1 MLVFCLGPAMEVI
14 MVTIKEVA
22 REAGVS
28 IATVSHVLNKTRYV
42 NQSTTEKVFNAIQKL
57 GYSPLKIYPT
67 RKKQISLWIPYAL
80 VKLYT
85 QFSYSCT
92 QVFEIAGYRIQ
103 IIYYNTIAELLEQKE
118 HISSAYL
125 IIPYGNEEEI
135 RKFAKSFTQPFLF
148 LWNEYFFIEDCT
160 YVGPDYTEAAYLAVS
175 TLLSY
180 GHENPILFL
189 DSRESNLAVNY
200 QKGYQK
206 AFDTFHYQCNNNII
220 NINPTNLVDY
230 EWLKRILL
238 STTAVVCSSFE
249 VSYYILR
256 YINRF
261 GIRIFEDISLIFL
274 NNNLCN
280 SIFNPSITSVTLM
293 EEAISK
299 RALVEIQKQFSGK
312 KEGKICAH
320 LPVELILRDS
330 TQMITNGPFGDRAFP
345 SKALVLTPE
354 ETDAIALKKSKVGIV
369 FNCSGNMWMRSYET
383 GIRAGLE
390 QMKIQYIETASAQLD
405 HLEQR
410 QQLENVLMQEPDIVI
425 NAPVFNARR
434 DEYLS
439 LFQKKT
445 KVIFISDLPN
455 NIRREDYYTYIVPN
469 NEMIGYECARLFGE
483 YFKDEHAEIASIS
496 HRSLMIADHHRN
508 FSFRRTIFQDYK
520 NLDLVVDRQFN
531 YSFESNEVYEICQDI
546 VRRYPRIKGLYITWA
561 HPACD
566 AIRALEDMGRDD
578 IKVVTADLEYQVAQ
592 YMAKGK
598 YVIGVSS
605 QKPYEQ
611 GLTVAK
617 AVACALLGKTIPSL
631 IAVPPIRVTRENLA
645 EAWRIVHHIDLP
657 YYIQKELNFH

>member
-1 MLVFCLGPAMEVI
+1 
-14 MVTIKEVA
+14 
-22 REAGVS
+22 
-28 IATVSHVLNKTRYV
+28 
-42 NQSTTEKVFNAIQKL
+42 
-57 GYSPLKIYPT
+57 
-67 RKKQISLWIPYAL
+67 
-80 VKLYT
+80 
-85 QFSYSCT
+85 
-92 QVFEIAGYRIQ
+92 
-103 IIYYNTIAELLEQKE
+103 
-118 HISSAYL
+118 
-125 IIPYGNEEEI
+125 
-135 RKFAKSFTQPFLF
+135 
-148 LWNEYFFIEDCT
+148 
-160 YVGPDYTEAAYLAVS
+160 
-175 TLLSY
+175 
-180 GHENPILFL
+180 
-189 DSRESNLAVNY
+189 
-200 QKGYQK
+200 
-206 AFDTFHYQCNNNII
+206 
-220 NINPTNLVDY
+220 
-230 EWLKRILL
+230 
-238 STTAVVCSSFE
+238 
-249 VSYYILR
+249 
-256 YINRF
+256 
-261 GIRIFEDISLIFL
+261 
-274 NNNLCN
+274 
-280 SIFNPSITSVTLM
+280 
-293 EEAISK
+293 
-299 RALVEIQKQFSGK
+299 
-312 KEGKICAH
+312 
-320 LPVELILRDS
+320 
-330 TQMITNGPFGDRAFP
+330 MITNGPFGDRAFP

-369 FNCSGNMWMRSYET
+369 FNYSGNMWMRSYET